1 MRNLM
6 AALLAALAAAG
17 PGAAQALP
25 DAVKA
30 RMQEM
35 ARACEAAGGRVG
47 QPTGQGQFVLPMD
60 YTGDG
65 ATDFLV
71 SEGNF
76 PCLGQPG
83 LFRPGGLARVE
94 LFLADGRLAFADRL
108 LGWRIV
114 RGNPPRVEIARQGPA
129 CGGPARCGDELRWN
143 AAAGRF
149 EEHATDGR
157 KLAARPAA
165 GAAAA
170 AAPVPVAPAA
180 PPPVAAAAAA
190 VPPVPADAEARF
202 RAKCRRETL
211 AASGPQA
218 AKWVDGACAED
229 WKRVAAAQ
237 PLAEALL
244 IAHAAGAG
252 PADGLRRALPMVRWA
267 ARPEQGEVASGR
279 LGGFG
284 AGLAG
289 AGGRAD
295 RFTASFRGTG
305 VEIPVNLPAALE
317 ARGAVLTRT
326 SCVRTGVGE
335 GERAWQV
342 ALPGRPPFELVIA
355 ERTAPTAGAW
365 TTWLAEAR
373 LDARPARRGPA
384 SCEPFW

>member
-6 AALLAALAAAG
+6 AALAALFAAG
-17 PGAAQALP
+17 PGTAQTLP
-25 DAVKA
+25 DAVKG

-35 ARACEAAGGRVG
+35 ARACVAAGGRVG
-47 QPTGQGQFVLPMD
+47 QPAGAGQFVFPMD
-60 YTGDG
+60 LTGDG

-76 PCLGQPG
+76 PCLGRPG

-108 LGWRIV
+108 LAYRIV
-114 RGNPPRVEIARQGPA
+114 EGNPPRVQIARQGPA

-170 AAPVPVAPAA
+170 APVPVPAA
-180 PPPVAAAAAA
+180 PPPMAASAARPVA

-202 RAKCRRETL
+202 RAKCRKETL

-218 AKWVDGACAED
+218 AKWVDGACADD
-229 WKRVAAAQ
+229 WARVAAAQ
-237 PLAEALL
+237 PIAEALL
-244 IAHAAGAG
+244 TAHAAGAG

-267 ARPEQGEVASGR
+267 PRPEEGEMASGR

-317 ARGAVLTRT
+317 ARGATLTRT
-326 SCVRTGVGE
+326 LCVKTGVGE

-342 ALPGRPPFELVIA
+342 ALPGRAPFELFIA